1 MKRQVSLK
9 EISRKCGFSMPLVS
23 SVLSGKTTANRC
35 SRETYE
41 KIITCAREM
50 GYTPNLL
57 AKAIATGKSPII
69 LFSLHENERNWNL
82 PDFYLNDLIL
92 GGSRRFAAEG
102 LYVLYMPYRSAE
114 EQFERIRKAVKTA
127 MVSGVV
133 TNLLDSRAEKPLY
146 DYLAEIQFPAVFLGF
161 PKSDDVVSVG
171 VDNTPLQNF
180 IADYARR
187 KGFADAVQVSE
198 LPGNRFEIHP
208 DNLPLEPE
216 LTEDETILFF
226 APGFASYTAL
236 KRRFSGLENRLV
248 LLEDTRFYPGELH
261 SILFPSAQPQVIEKS
276 CEILSAW
283 CRHGITPTEKR
294 HIITRSTEEII
305 IHD

>member
-102 LYVLYMPYRSAE
+102 LYVLYMP
-114 EQFERIRKAVKTA
+114 
-127 MVSGVV
+127 
-133 TNLLDSRAEKPLY
+133 
-146 DYLAEIQFPAVFLGF
+146 
-161 PKSDDVVSVG
+161 
-171 VDNTPLQNF
+171 
-180 IADYARR
+180 
-187 KGFADAVQVSE
+187 
-198 LPGNRFEIHP
+198 
-208 DNLPLEPE
+208 
-216 LTEDETILFF
+216 
-226 APGFASYTAL
+226 
-236 KRRFSGLENRLV
+236 
-248 LLEDTRFYPGELH
+248 
-261 SILFPSAQPQVIEKS
+261 
-276 CEILSAW
+276 
-283 CRHGITPTEKR
+283 
-294 HIITRSTEEII
+294 
-305 IHD
+305 